1 MAEAPRKK
9 KWIKG
14 ATANAHGQFA
24 AKAKA
29 AGETTREFA
38 AEKEGASGKL
48 GKQARLAETL
58 MGMPRRTAKEH
69 RRALYGKE

>member
-1 MAEAPRKK
+1 MEKK
-9 KWIKG
+9 KWVQK

-38 AEKEGASGKL
+38 AEHAHDGGKL
-48 GKQARLAETL
+48 GKQANLAETL
-58 MGMPRRTAKEH
+58 MGMSHGGSRPKRRLAD
-69 RRALYGKE
+69 LYKRKKG